1 VTRANPTGAPLV
13 AVVGPGADATDDLC
27 ALAAQVGRL
36 LAERGAVLL
45 TGGLGGVMA
54 AAAEGARDGGGLAIG
69 LLPGTDRA
77 AGNAD
82 NTVAIATGLGQARN
96 ALIVRAADAMIS
108 VGGSW
113 GTLSEIALCRR
124 SGKPVVC
131 LRGWRVLD
139 GAGKPVPLD
148 EAATP
153 EQAIELL
160 ASALRW
166 APAAD

>member
-1 VTRANPTGAPLV
+1 MTSGNSMSAPLV
-13 AVVGPGADATDDLC
+13 AVVGPGPDATDELC
-27 ALAAQVGRL
+27 ALARQVGRL

-54 AAAEGARDGGGLAIG
+54 AAARGARDGGGVAIG
-69 LLPGTDRA
+69 LLPGSDRA

-82 NTVAIATGLGQARN
+82 NTVALATGLGQARN
-96 ALIVRAADAMIS
+96 ALLVRAADAIIA

-124 SGKPVVC
+124 TGKPVVC

-139 GAGKPVPLD
+139 SAGQQVPL
-148 EAATP
+148 EESATP

-160 ASALRW
+160 APALGW
-166 APAAD
+166 TTAAD

>member
-1 VTRANPTGAPLV
+1 MTTPTTPMV
-13 AVVGPGADATDDLC
+13 AVVGPGADATDEQC
-27 ALAAQVGRL
+27 ALATEVGRL

-45 TGGLGGVMA
+45 TGGLAGVMA
-54 AAAEGARDGGGLAIG
+54 AAARGARDGGGLAVG

-96 ALIVRAADAMIS
+96 ALIVRAADAIIA

-131 LRGWRVLD
+131 LRGWQVLD
-139 GAGKPVPLD
+139 AAGEQVPLD
-148 EAATP
+148 VADTP
-153 EQAIELL
+153 EQAIQLL
-160 ASALRW
+160 APALGW
-166 APAAD
+166 TAAAD